1 MCIKQKDKP
10 KYFLPYVKSK
20 TSVYTLKSYKK
31 NLYNI
36 SVRKTILGVYK
47 TVIRYSEF

>member
-10 KYFLPYVKSK
+10 KYLLPYVKSK

-31 NLYNI
+31 IFIHFCEKNYFRGL
-36 SVRKTILGVYK
+36 
-47 TVIRYSEF
+47 